1 MATSP
6 ITVPASQGLEA
17 VLPTQSKATSPAMS
31 NRPTKQKESLQPLE
45 GIRPDDVLGQFSYAP
60 ATQTT
65 VVTTTTTTT
74 TNFPPIL
81 MKAPQHL
88 FDLDPKLYP
97 LASSPTPIS
106 IKKLCFDVD
115 GTPTLFQEA
124 DNTLQTLEKVCNFKE
139 SYGTRWRNVLAN
151 ASYPFTA
158 QAPAESLDSV
168 SWCSTLCC
176 KVGASF
182 CETETRR
189 IPKRRT

>member
-1 MATSP
+1 MATP
-6 ITVPASQGLEA
+6 PLTVPAPQGLEA

-31 NRPTKQKESLQPLE
+31 NRQTKQKESLQPLE

-124 DNTLQTLEKVCNFKE
+124 DNTLETLEKVCTSKR
-139 SYGTRWRNVLAN
+139 YI
-151 ASYPFTA
+151 
-158 QAPAESLDSV
+158 LD
-168 SWCSTLCC
+168 
-176 KVGASF
+176 
-182 CETETRR
+182 
-189 IPKRRT
+189 

>member
-1 MATSP
+1 MATP
-6 ITVPASQGLEA
+6 PLTVPAPQGFEA
-17 VLPTQSKATSPAMS
+17 VLPSQSKATSPAMS
-31 NRPTKQKESLQPLE
+31 NRQTKQKESLQPLE

-124 DNTLQTLEKVCNFKE
+124 DNTLETLEKVYTFKK
-139 SYGTRWRNVLAN
+139 YI
-151 ASYPFTA
+151 
-158 QAPAESLDSV
+158 LD
-168 SWCSTLCC
+168 
-176 KVGASF
+176 
-182 CETETRR
+182 
-189 IPKRRT
+189 

>member
-1 MATSP
+1 MATP
-6 ITVPASQGLEA
+6 PLTVPAPLGLET

-31 NRPTKQKESLQPLE
+31 NRQTKQKESLQPLE

-124 DNTLQTLEKVCNFKE
+124 DDTLATLEKVCTFKR
-139 SYGTRWRNVLAN
+139 YI
-151 ASYPFTA
+151 
-158 QAPAESLDSV
+158 LD
-168 SWCSTLCC
+168 
-176 KVGASF
+176 
-182 CETETRR
+182 
-189 IPKRRT
+189 

>member
-1 MATSP
+1 MATPP
-6 ITVPASQGLEA
+6 ITVPAPQGLEA
-17 VLPTQSKATSPAMS
+17 VLPIPSKATSPAMS
-31 NRPTKQKESLQPLE
+31 NRQTKQKESLQPLE

-124 DNTLQTLEKVCNFKE
+124 DNTLQTLEKVCNFKR
-139 SYGTRWRNVLAN
+139 YIWN
-151 ASYPFTA
+151 
-158 QAPAESLDSV
+158 
-168 SWCSTLCC
+168 
-176 KVGASF
+176 
-182 CETETRR
+182 
-189 IPKRRT
+189 

>member
-1 MATSP
+1 MATP
-6 ITVPASQGLEA
+6 PLTVPAPQGLEA

-31 NRPTKQKESLQPLE
+31 NRQTKQKESLQPLE

-97 LASSPTPIS
+97 LAASPTPIS

-124 DNTLQTLEKVCNFKE
+124 NDTLETLEKVCTFKR
-139 SYGTRWRNVLAN
+139 SILDLM
-151 ASYPFTA
+151 
-158 QAPAESLDSV
+158 AEFS
-168 SWCSTLCC
+168 
-176 KVGASF
+176 G
-182 CETETRR
+182 
-189 IPKRRT
+189 